1 MAVALFGGVRF
12 WLALFLMSCG
22 DDVALA
28 PDAAP
33 IDGAPAID
41 AALPQADAA
50 PMPDAPAPLHRIW
63 IVFGPSAI
71 RRDLPG
77 LFQCLLLRTD
87 FNDRASSYAGGYG
100 LAWGGAA
107 NASCVGDQY
116 DCAVAALRSAGFAP
130 GDHDVVE
137 IIVHGYCGG
146 DNNAHADGVVAGGI
160 RIRGANVGDCA
171 SFPQA
176 EERVAVHEAFE
187 ACGHWANADCCT
199 GEVSTS
205 CPDMGESFCP
215 DCPCTCGQFAADSSY
230 GGYTLDCGGGHTYW
244 SQRVPSASSRE
255 YDPAA
260 CSPFT
265 LR

>member
-12 WLALFLMSCG
+12 FCALLLISCG

-28 PDAAP
+28 PDGSSLDGAQA
-33 IDGAPAID
+33 IDGA
-41 AALPQADAA
+41 LPHADAA
-50 PMPDAPAPLHRIW
+50 PMPDAPPPLRRIW
-63 IVFGPSAI
+63 IVFGPSAV

-77 LFQCLLLRTD
+77 MFQCLLSRTD
-87 FNDRASSYAGGYG
+87 FNDRASSYQGGYG
-100 LAWGGAA
+100 LAWGGST

-116 DCAVAALRSAGFAP
+116 DCAVTALRAAGFAP

-146 DNNAHADGVVAGGI
+146 DNNARADGVVAGGI

-171 SFPQA
+171 GFPQA

-199 GEVSTS
+199 GEVNTS

-215 DCPCTCGQFAADSSY
+215 DCPCTCGQYAADNSY

-244 SQRVPSASSRE
+244 SQRVPSASARE